1 MNVMIGLISLPLCLL
16 GLATLSLPGQAVP
29 QEVCVLTSMGD
40 VVCGQLVAK
49 PSSGS
54 QSPAVNPSPSVSDSK
69 VQSYLLRDNINGLQ
83 TTGLKIT
90 GNRRHVCNVLLPRG
104 PGIGGT
110 FFYPSEESLWKGL
123 RCKELY
129 CDLSDVKCRI
139 SLRSQWSKPDP

>member
-1 MNVMIGLISLPLCLL
+1 MKMMIGLISLPLCLL
-16 GLATLSLPGQAVP
+16 GIATLSLPAQAES
-29 QEVCVLTSMGD
+29 QEVCVLTSVGD
-40 VVCGQLVAK
+40 VACGKPIAK
-49 PSSGS
+49 PSSGPK
-54 QSPAVNPSPSVSDSK
+54 SPAVNPLPSVSDSK
-69 VQSYLLRDNINGLQ
+69 VQSYVLRDHINGLQ

-90 GNRRHVCNVLLPRG
+90 GNRQHVCNVLLPRG
-104 PGIGGT
+104 PGIGGS